1 MEKKKFSLC
10 PDVDITEYEE
20 KKSEQNKVTES
31 NNSNHLTGIISPY
44 VMNNFNFNEQY
55 YTYNSYGTS
64 SFLIPDQGLSIYN
77 SINNSK
83 KYREELKKTREKY
96 NNPGTG
102 DFNGP
107 WAKYKDQTMFKNISN
122 GTELTDEQKEI
133 LAQLEEK
140 RLKKIDDQ
148 KKMDE
153 GYLNFK
159 PETVYH
165 LDQELDYKGRSFIE
179 PPNDLKN
186 TEHNCYIPKKLVH
199 TYTGH
204 TKPIQVIRFFPK
216 YGHYLL
222 SCSLDCK
229 IKLWDV
235 LSHRKC
241 ARTYIG
247 HSEGVR
253 DICFTN
259 DGRQFLSAGFDKLV
273 RLWDTETGKVIQT
286 FPIKKI
292 PFCVLFNP
300 DEDKQKEFL
309 VGTSVKKIFQ
319 YDINSNTQVQCYDEH
334 LGAINTL
341 TFIDNNRKFVSTS
354 DDKKI
359 FIWEYGLPVVVK
371 HISEPSM
378 YSIPAAVLHPN
389 GKYFL
394 GQSLD
399 NKIVVYD
406 CKNGFKINRKKK
418 FIGHVNAGYSCGLD
432 FSPDG
437 QFLCS
442 GDADGKLWFWDW
454 RTTKNYT
461 TINAHNK
468 ICNDVKWHPIKP
480 SLLASCSWDNTI
492 KLWDSR

>member
-1 MEKKKFSLC
+1 M
-10 PDVDITEYEE
+10 
-20 KKSEQNKVTES
+20 
-31 NNSNHLTGIISPY
+31 
-44 VMNNFNFNEQY
+44 
-55 YTYNSYGTS
+55 
-64 SFLIPDQGLSIYN
+64 
-77 SINNSK
+77 
-83 KYREELKKTREKY
+83 
-96 NNPGTG
+96 
-102 DFNGP
+102 
-107 WAKYKDQTMFKNISN
+107 
-122 GTELTDEQKEI
+122 
-133 LAQLEEK
+133 
-140 RLKKIDDQ
+140 
-148 KKMDE
+148 
-153 GYLNFK
+153 
-159 PETVYH
+159 
-165 LDQELDYKGRSFIE
+165 
-179 PPNDLKN
+179 
-186 TEHNCYIPKKLVH
+186 
-199 TYTGH
+199 
-204 TKPIQVIRFFPK
+204 
-216 YGHYLL
+216 
-222 SCSLDCK
+222 
-229 IKLWDV
+229 
-235 LSHRKC
+235 
-241 ARTYIG
+241 
-247 HSEGVR
+247 
-253 DICFTN
+253 
-259 DGRQFLSAGFDKLV
+259 
-273 RLWDTETGKVIQT
+273 
-286 FPIKKI
+286 
-292 PFCVLFNP
+292 LFNP

-378 YSIPAAVLHPN
+378 HSIPAAVLHPN